1 MDDILEK
8 AKEVATDIL
17 KDFHDDEA
25 LAVLEIVKVLIE
37 NEG

>member
-8 AKEVATDIL
+8 AKEVATAIL

-25 LAVLEIVKVLIE
+25 LAVLEIAKVLIE